1 MIGIAVGLPSVREI
15 VDEKYYPDLAGG
27 VLESAG
33 RLFKRSVKMYVYPGR
48 DPSSGKIH
56 TVETAPLPFPWQ
68 HLCAMLIE
76 LRRLEPIRRYNESYL
91 TIFPQHVLAKIERN
105 DPGWE
110 SMVPPTVAAMI
121 KAKGL
126 FSYPAARTTEK

>member
-15 VDEKYYPDLAGG
+15 LDEKYYPNLPGG

-48 DPSSGKIH
+48 DPDSGKVH
-56 TVETAPLPFPWQ
+56 TVETAPLPSPWQ
-68 HLCAMLIE
+68 QLRTMLLE
-76 LRRLEPIRRYNESYL
+76 LGRLERIRRYNENCL

-105 DPGWE
+105 DPSWE

-126 FSYPAARTTEK
+126 FGYGCTTAK